1 MVDTGEASTLA
12 ILTFWVGPFLL
23 GVEADQIVR
32 LPSPPGKAQRLQT
45 SAQVIVFHSLI

>member
-1 MVDTGEASTLA
+1 MVGTYEAANLA

-32 LPSPPGKAQRLQT
+32 LPPPPRQM
-45 SAQVIVFHSLI
+45 